1 MATIGQVKIIHALR
15 NRLGIDEPTYRDML
29 ADYGVT
35 SCADDAFTKPK
46 AADLIG
52 KLESQAINAGV
63 WEKRNAP
70 QKSGITYKQLGKI
83 RAMWEE
89 VSYAPEDEREKAL
102 DKFVNRITGVTFAK
116 WLSREDV
123 PKVLAA
129 LKRMKKQAKGDGDD
143 RSRERTRTAGN

>member
-1 MATIGQVKIIHALR
+1 MGQVKMIHALR

-35 SCADDAFTKPK
+35 SCADDAFTKRK
-46 AADLIG
+46 AADLID

-63 WEKRNAP
+63 WEKRSNAS
-70 QKSGITYKQLGKI
+70 KSGITPKQLGKI
-83 RAMWEE
+83 RAMWKE

-123 PKVLAA
+123 PKIMAA
-129 LKRMKKQAKGDGDD
+129 LARMQKQTKGDGDD
-143 RSRERTRTAGN
+143 SSREHTGTAGN

>member
-1 MATIGQVKIIHALR
+1 MIHALR

-35 SCADDAFTKPK
+35 SCADDAFTKPQ
-46 AADLIG
+46 AADLIS

-63 WEKRNAP
+63 WEKRSNAP
-70 QKSGITYKQLGKI
+70 KSGITPKQLGKI
-83 RAMWEE
+83 KAIWKE
-89 VSYAPEDEREKAL
+89 VSYAPDDEKEKAL
-102 DKFVNRITGVTFAK
+102 DKFVQRITGVTFAK

-129 LKRMKKQAKGDGDD
+129 LTRMQKQAKGDGDD
-143 RSRERTRTAGN
+143 CSREHTRTAGN